1 MMNIKKT
8 ALASAIALAFVSSQ
22 SWAARCDG
30 TDDTCSNTSTVSG
43 QFILDKT
50 TVTAGGKVNLA
61 VLGLNASGEV
71 DRDAEEFGS
80 TIFAMVR
87 TEKGNISVGGT
98 SGASPTAGAFA
109 TEVKYVTVGQGN
121 GRIYIEYPVTAEGTD
136 TIEVSIHERYDNQQG
151 GVTTRK
157 IASTTKTVTIKP
169 VTPKIAMLDIT
180 GYEKPVADVKGG
192 SDTDVTG
199 GIDGKMTAGIGGGQ
213 ITVIAKNA
221 AGDIEKPAKGMLTLT
236 LANSSKSYEYTG
248 TMSEGQAIVTLPSDV
263 TVAGTYL
270 MKATLEGFD
279 GSSVDLYNNDTLM
292 VETTGTVK
300 KLKLWSQKGVISIA
314 KTGGNTGDPVND
326 SETMVK
332 ITMLDEYGNSISANP
347 TTQAVKVS
355 DANQSVGD
363 GVVTFP
369 AGQKEVYVKVGG
381 NTTTDYNTLG
391 KMAGARV
398 GTIKVGTTSLT
409 ASIENQSTI
418 SPADPVAIKVVEKQL
433 RGETYAGPGTSTL
446 GIAES
451 GGSPELTKYFDGPRN
466 AGEEFKGFLVDVY
479 TGAPGSQESASKSAA
494 TNMMVKR
501 YVDGVKKEEVTL
513 VLDQNHTILEA
524 AFKKATGSLTMAAN
538 EYYIIGDTGGLYGEV
553 LVRNQ
558 GNDTNGDIVP
568 AAADKVELI
577 NGHKEIITASKFHPM
592 LNQSKDKYKVMIP
605 ESRLMM
611 VDGYGNAITSGN
623 AGTATASSANAS
635 IVAEMDAS
643 GLPSNGKIVPGEQ
656 GSDAWVAYYNASGPD
671 VFSGNDIVTLG
682 STKPLV
688 GTNNLEVVVP
698 QLPVLDKIVANIEKT
713 DIPVNGTVAL
723 TIETVDQNGDL
734 YNDPKSVSQGVNVN
748 ISKKAPATGQ
758 PEVQPRLVDNTTNV
772 EIPSGGNLKFD
783 IDQVGRKVI
792 RVEAGANI
800 GTFTLDFSNADGN
813 ITASKTFNV
822 TREASPDEC
831 DANTLHAC
839 TTAEEC
845 SAAGGEFKDDVCVA
859 ISLPGLAGSTGK
871 AAASQMDNQGD
882 VTEITGVE
890 FSGGISIDGG
900 AYKQTA
906 KNVSVKNNKVKIVG
920 RLKVPAEHQ
929 GQKVDVLAVGLI
941 KGNDPN
947 VGWWMKA
954 GNAVKRWDENP
965 VNLEALEEV
974 KALPAEY
981 TYTMYEGNFVAPTVE
996 GLDIYTGYRLGDG
1009 TVVFTMV
1016 TINVQ
1021 IID

>member
-8 ALASAIALAFVSSQ
+8 ALASAIALALVSSQ
-22 SWAARCDG
+22 TWAARCDG
-30 TDDTCSNTSTVSG
+30 GDDGCSNTSTVSG

-50 TVTAGGKVNLA
+50 VVTSGGKVNLA
-61 VLGLNASGEV
+61 ILGLNDVGEV

-80 TIFAMVR
+80 TIFAQV
-87 TEKGNISVGGT
+87 TTLKGNISVGGT
-98 SGASPTAGAFA
+98 SGASPAAGAFA
-109 TEVKYVTVGQGN
+109 TDVKYVTVSQGN
-121 GRIYIEYPVTAEGTD
+121 GRVYIEYPVDAEGTD
-136 TIEVSIHERYDNQQG
+136 SVEVSIHERYDNQQG
-151 GVTTRK
+151 GVTTRR

-169 VTPKIAMLDIT
+169 VTPNITMLDIT

-192 SDTDVTG
+192 SDSDTAG
-199 GIDGKMTAGIGGGQ
+199 GIDGVMTAGIGGGQ
-213 ITVIAKNA
+213 ITIVAKNA
-221 AGDIEKPAKGMLTLT
+221 AGDIEKPAKGTLTLT
-236 LANSSKSYEYTG
+236 LSNAAKTYTFTETMAN
-248 TMSEGQAIVTLPSDV
+248 GQAIATLPSEV
-263 TVAGTYL
+263 TVSGKYL
-270 MKATLEGFD
+270 MKAELEGFD
-279 GSSVDLYNNDTLM
+279 GSSVDLYDDDSLM
-292 VETTGTVK
+292 INTTGTVK

-314 KTGGNTGDPVND
+314 KAGGNTGDPVND
-326 SETMVK
+326 SETVVK
-332 ITMLDEYGNSISANP
+332 VTMLDEYGNAISANSS
-347 TTQAVKVS
+347 TQAVKLS

-369 AGQKEVYVKVGG
+369 AGQKEIYVKVGG

-391 KMAGARV
+391 KAVGARV

-409 ASIENQSTI
+409 AKIENQSSI
-418 SPADPVAIKVVEKQL
+418 SPSDPVAIKVVEKQL
-433 RGETYAGPGTSTL
+433 RGETYAGPGASTL
-446 GIAES
+446 GIGEA
-451 GGSPELTKYFDGPRN
+451 GGSPELNKYFNGPRN

-494 TNMMVKR
+494 TNMVVKH
-501 YVDGVKKEEVTL
+501 YVNGSRTEEVTL

-553 LVRNQ
+553 LIANQ

-577 NGHKEIITASKFHPM
+577 NGHKEIITGKKFHPV
-592 LNQSKDKYKVMIP
+592 LNASKDKYKVMIP
-605 ESRLMM
+605 ESRLTM
-611 VDGYGNAITSGN
+611 VDSYGNAITSGN

-635 IVAEMDAS
+635 IVAEMDMS
-643 GLPSNGKIVPGEQ
+643 GLASNSKIVPGEQ
-656 GSDAWVAYYNASGPD
+656 GSDSWVAYYNASGPD

-698 QLPVLDKIVANIEKT
+698 KLPILDNIVANIEKT

-748 ISKKAPATGQ
+748 IDKKAPASGQ
-758 PEVQPRLVDNTTNV
+758 PEVQPRLVDNTTNS

-792 RVEAGANI
+792 RVEAGANL
-800 GTFTLDFSNADGN
+800 GTFTLNFSNADGN

-822 TREASPDEC
+822 TREAAADEC
-831 DANTLHAC
+831 GPNALHAC
-839 TTAEEC
+839 LTAEEC
-845 SAAGGEFKDDVCVA
+845 SAAGGEFKDGACVA
-859 ISLPGLAGSTGK
+859 ISLPGLAGTTGK
-871 AAASQMDNQGD
+871 AKASQMDNQGT
-882 VTEITGVE
+882 VTEIEGVE
-890 FSGGISIDGG
+890 FSGGISVDDG
-900 AYKQTA
+900 AYKLTA
-906 KNVSVKNNKVKIVG
+906 KDVSVKDNKVKVVG

-929 GQKVDVLAVGLI
+929 GQKVDILAVGLI
-941 KGNDPN
+941 KGEDPN

-954 GNAVKRWDENP
+954 GNAVKRWDEDP
-965 VNLEALEEV
+965 ANLEALEEV
-974 KALPAEY
+974 KALPEEY

-1009 TVVFTMV
+1009 SVIFTMV
-1016 TINVQ
+1016 TINVM
-1021 IID
+1021 IVE